1 VTAEH
6 VLHCHQTVSLHLL
19 TLYNATKHS
28 YVPPEFCIGITIPL
42 LKDSN
47 LDSSNFDN
55 YRAITISPVLSKI
68 FENCLLSRFN
78 CYFETSD
85 LQCGFKAKAGCSEAL
100 SLLCSTV
107 QYFTNNGSTV
117 SIASL
122 DMSKAFD
129 KVNHYALF
137 LKLKERNVPVCLIN
151 LLANWYK
158 NVFISVKW
166 GQSLLLVFVKV
177 GYFLL

>member
-1 VTAEH
+1 M
-6 VLHCHQTVSLHLL
+6 
-19 TLYNATKHS
+19 
-28 YVPPEFCIGITIPL
+28 
-42 LKDSN
+42 SN
-47 LDSSNFDN
+47 
-55 YRAITISPVLSKI
+55 
-68 FENCLLSRFN
+68 ENCLLSRFN
-78 CYFETSD
+78 RYFETSD

-137 LKLKERNVPVCLIN
+137 LKLYVSLICMLTGTRMCL
-151 LLANWYK
+151 
-158 NVFISVKW
+158 
-166 GQSLLLVFVKV
+166 SL
-177 GYFLL
+177 